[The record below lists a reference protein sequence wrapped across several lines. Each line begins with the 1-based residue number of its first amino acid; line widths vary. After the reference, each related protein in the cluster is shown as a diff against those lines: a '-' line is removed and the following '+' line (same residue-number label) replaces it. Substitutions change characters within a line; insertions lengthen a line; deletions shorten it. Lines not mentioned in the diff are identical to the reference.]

1 MKSLSNNLPRFF
13 TVILM
18 LSLLVQMAYS
28 QNIQERTAIE
38 KVDIESNLAHG
49 QFSFFKGQDAD
60 DMSMQFMGDGAM
72 TARMIMERFL
82 SFTTQN
88 SEFMID
94 FAHSTDAQKFASES
108 ALQFSVNS
116 HLQDAGMFS
125 ESPIPQ
131 GEIFTVSFTELKK
144 VLTPYKGQT
153 EELRKALFE
162 ISEARNKT
170 ILEGAPARQ
179 NK

>member
-1 MKSLSNNLPRFF
+1 MKSLSNKLPRFF

-18 LSLLVQMAYS
+18 LGLLMNTAHS
-28 QNIQERTAIE
+28 QNIQDRAAME
-38 KVDIESNLAHG
+38 KVDIQSDLAHG
-49 QFSFFKGQDAD
+49 QFSFLKGQDAD
-60 DMSMQFMGDGAM
+60 DMSMRFMGDGVI

-94 FAHSTDAQKFASES
+94 FAHSGDAQKFASE
-108 ALQFSVNS
+108 A
-116 HLQDAGMFS
+116 
-125 ESPIPQ
+125 PIPQ
-131 GEIFTVSFTELKK
+131 GEIFTVSFTELKE

-162 ISEARNKT
+162 ISEARNKAILDGSST
-170 ILEGAPARQ
+170 IQ